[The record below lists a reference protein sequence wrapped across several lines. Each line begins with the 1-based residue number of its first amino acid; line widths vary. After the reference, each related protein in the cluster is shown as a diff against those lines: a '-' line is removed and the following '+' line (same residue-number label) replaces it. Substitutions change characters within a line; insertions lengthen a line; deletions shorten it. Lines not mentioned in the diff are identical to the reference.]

1 MQFEKWF
8 KTDLQQ
14 PLEVQ
19 ELKGIFF
26 TGDEDGNLIGFEVY
40 DGGTSATLS
49 GTCVG
54 YIIRPDGVTVTETG
68 TISGNKA
75 SIVLPAAAYYH
86 EGAIDIVI
94 KVTATNNRVA
104 VGAVRAYVQRST
116 TNVYAD
122 PSPVVPIPSVEE
134 LLEIIELCEQ
144 ATTDAQNAA
153 GALNNMDAVATT
165 LTAGSSATASITT
178 VDGHYRITLGI
189 PRGNTGATG
198 ATGATGQTGAQGI
211 QGIQGIQGD
220 PASITSTVTAYQ
232 VSTNGVNVPTGEW
245 SSTIPNVPQGSYL
258 WIRTVLTWNG
268 GSTTTLYSVSRMGV
282 DGSGSVSSV
291 NSISPDGNG
300 NVELPYDSVPTQD
313 SVFPCTSG
321 GVYTALQ
328 NKQQILTFDT
338 VPTYQSTNP
347 VTSDGIYTALSAKV
361 SKSGDT
367 MTGALSVPTP
377 FSVVGETGA
386 HLQLFN
392 TSDTSNPIG
401 DVFISNTNRRITI
414 RERAADGHRTDFNY
428 PAPDGTSDTSYDVM
442 TSKGGTMTGN
452 LAAPNYIVR
461 GSASGVSPAIFGRN
475 NSDASLGTID
485 FFTTGQIQF
494 RSYVVGV
501 GSENYK
507 LPVPTSA
514 GTEYSILTSKVTG
527 TQVYT
532 NGNAVNVANNTTTNV
547 ASITLPAGIWIVQF
561 MAIFASNSTGYRQI
575 GLGTNS
581 AETHMNR
588 YCKSVVQAA
597 SGTDT
602 QISITTVV
610 TPSSQTT
617 YYLNVVQTS
626 GSTLS
631 VTGGL
636 DARRLL

>member
-8 KTDLQQ
+8 VTDLQQ

-40 DGGTSATLS
+40 NGSTAATLS

-75 SIVLPAAAYYH
+75 SIVLPSAAYYH

-94 KVTATNNRVA
+94 KVTANNNRVA
-104 VGAVRAYVQRST
+104 VGAAHGYVQRST

-134 LLEIIELCEQ
+134 LLEIIELCEV
-144 ATTDAQNAA
+144 ATTDAQDAA
-153 GALNNMDAVATT
+153 AALNNMDAVATT
-165 LTAGSSATASITT
+165 LTAGSDATASITT

-198 ATGATGQTGAQGI
+198 ATGATGQTGSQGI
-211 QGIQGIQGD
+211 QGIQGIPGD
-220 PASITSTVTAYQ
+220 PASITSQVNSYQ
-232 VSTNGVNVPTGEW
+232 ASTNGVNVPTGEW
-245 SSTIPNVPQGSYL
+245 SATIPNVPQGSYL

-300 NVELPYDSVPTQD
+300 NVELPYDSVPTED

-321 GVYTALQ
+321 GVYDALL

-338 VPTYQSTNP
+338 VPTAQSTNP
-347 VTSDGIYTALSAKV
+347 VTSDGIYTAVSAKQDLLVWDSAPTASSNNPVRSGGVYTALGDKV
-361 SKSGDT
+361 SKAGD
-367 MTGALSVPTP
+367 
-377 FSVVGETGA
+377 
-386 HLQLFN
+386 
-392 TSDTSNPIG
+392 
-401 DVFISNTNRRITI
+401 
-414 RERAADGHRTDFNY
+414 
-428 PAPDGTSDTSYDVM
+428 
-442 TSKGGTMTGN
+442 TMTGN

-461 GSASGVSPAIFGRN
+461 GSASGVSPSIMGRS
-475 NSDASLGTID
+475 NSDSSLGTID
-485 FFTTGQIQF
+485 FMTTGQIQF

-507 LPVPTSA
+507 LPAPTSA
-514 GTEYSILTSKVTG
+514 GTEYSILTSKITG
-527 TQVYT
+527 NQVYT

-610 TPSSQTT
+610 TPSTQST